1 MTPDRW
7 MSLVQHVQIHY
18 EDHYW
23 SSDGLYEE
31 LVDEFI
37 IQVGG
42 ESNESDDSDQSD
54 DSTDDE

>member
-1 MTPDRW
+1 MISERW
-7 MSLVQHVQIHY
+7 KGLVQHVQIHY

-37 IQVGG
+37 IRVGD
-42 ESNESDDSDQSD
+42 ESDESDDSDQSN
-54 DSTDDE
+54 DSSDDE